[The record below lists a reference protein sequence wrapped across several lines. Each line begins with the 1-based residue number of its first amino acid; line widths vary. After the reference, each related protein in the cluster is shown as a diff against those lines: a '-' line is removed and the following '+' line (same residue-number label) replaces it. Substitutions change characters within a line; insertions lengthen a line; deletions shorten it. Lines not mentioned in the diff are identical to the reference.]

1 MGTVPETL
9 RWIGDEAGHCELIE
23 QTLLPSRL
31 EYLSVEDLET
41 MRDAILRL
49 AVRGAPAIGIAA
61 AYGIVLGLRGL
72 ADTAFRDDIDRAF
85 AHARERLASA
95 RPTAV
100 NLFAALDRMEE
111 RLHRDGDGSPRDV
124 RRSLLQEALAI
135 HEEDRAMC
143 DALGREGAALVEDGD
158 RLLTHCN
165 AGALATGGRGT
176 ALAVMYTAH
185 EQGKTISVWVDET
198 RPLLQGARLTAW
210 ELGRAGVP
218 ATLICDGAAASLMAA
233 GRVDR
238 VFTGADRIA
247 RNGDAANKIGT
258 YGVAALAKVH
268 GIPFYVVAPS
278 TTFDLSLA
286 SGDLIP
292 IEERPSDEVTQIL
305 GRPAAPK
312 GQAAYNPAFDVT
324 PASLITGLVTEKGVV
339 TPVTEE
345 GILQLLSRE

>member
-23 QTLLPSRL
+23 QTLLPLRL
-31 EYLSVEDLET
+31 ELLRVEDLET

-72 ADTAFRDDIDRAF
+72 EDTASRDDIDRAF
-85 AHARERLASA
+85 AQGRERLASA

-100 NLFAALDRMEE
+100 NLFAALDRMET
-111 RLHRDGDGSPRDV
+111 RLRHEGDASPREV
-124 RRSLLQEALAI
+124 RRSLLEEALAI
-135 HEEDRAMC
+135 HEEDRTMC
-143 DALGREGAALVEDGD
+143 DALGEIGATLVQDGD

-185 EQGKTISVWVDET
+185 EQGKSISVWVDET

-233 GRVDR
+233 GRIDR
-238 VFTGADRIA
+238 IFTGADRIA

-258 YGVAALAKVH
+258 YGVAALAKMH
-268 GIPFYVVAPS
+268 DIPFYVVAPS

-292 IEERPSDEVTQIL
+292 IEERPMEEVTHVL
-305 GRPAAPK
+305 GRSAAPD
-312 GQAAYNPAFDVT
+312 GQRAYNPAFDVT
-324 PASLITGLVTEKGVV
+324 PATLIAGLVTEKGLIA
-339 TPVTEE
+339 PVTEA
-345 GILQLLSRE
+345 GILELLS